1 MSPTRI
7 LSTAFLC
14 ALSIFSCRAAASPEG
29 DFWIWFR
36 QNDAAL
42 FDFESDQQATFDRL
56 AAEMHKVDPNLTFEF
71 GPKAEGRREFVI
83 SADGVRAA
91 FPKVESL
98 FAAAPAL
105 PHWKVVKFRPRRAP
119 ADIEYRGMKV
129 SAAKIAVMMEP
140 QGAVTN
146 LVVVIPGCS
155 VEASKTCQAIAFLL
169 LDQALGEYD
178 VETKIGRVSVRAP
191 SGRDASAVPLRA
203 LPMAFDAV
211 SARR

>member
-7 LSTAFLC
+7 LSTALIC
-14 ALSIFSCRAAASPEG
+14 AMSIFSSHARASSE
-29 DFWIWFR
+29 DVFWSWFR
-36 QNDAAL
+36 QNDAVL
-42 FDFESDQQATFDRL
+42 FDFESDQEATFDRL

-71 GPKAEGRREFVI
+71 GPKEGGRREFVI
-83 SADGVRAA
+83 SADGVRAT

-119 ADIEYRGMKV
+119 ADIEYKGMKV
-129 SAAKIAVMMEP
+129 DATKVAVVMEP

-146 LVVVIPGCS
+146 VTVLIPGCS
-155 VEASKTCQAIAFLL
+155 SDAYKTCQAIAFLL

-178 VETKIGRVSVRAP
+178 VETKIGRVSVREP
-191 SGRDASAVPLRA
+191 SVRDASSVPLRA
-203 LPMAFDAV
+203 LPMAFDAMH
-211 SARR
+211 ARR